1 MIECTL
7 GSVMTLVVG
16 LGQTRKF
23 MHEHHELTSRVP
35 TLDQRWT
42 FAFPAFGGG
51 LGCDPC
57 RHPC

>member
-57 RHPC
+57 